1 MNEKTF
7 ARAVSRKISVRAFY
21 GVLFAAAFG
30 LNLVWETAQMFAYQT
45 ELNEGWLKVFIS
57 CTGASVIDAVVT
69 VAIYALLARLMK
81 PNQAKFYIG
90 AAVLGALCA
99 VGFEWLAFR
108 FDLWSYSEQMVVLPV
123 IGTGLLPFIQL
134 TVLAPSAIWLA
145 GKLKEI

>member
-7 ARAVSRKISVRAFY
+7 ARAVSRKISARAFY

-81 PNQAKFYIG
+81 PNNAKFYIG

-99 VGFEWLAFR
+99 IGFEWLAFR
-108 FDLWSYSEQMVVLPV
+108 FGLWSYSEQMMVLPA

-134 TVLAPSAIWLA
+134 TILVPSAIWLA